1 MTNNNTP
8 HDIFISY
15 SRRDKDAVLSIK
27 DEIERALGLR
37 CWMDIEGIE
46 SGDPEFTKEIASAI
60 NGSTAVL
67 FFLSRASQTSVWTL
81 GELRVACRNKK
92 NVVIVRFNEEPILD
106 EFTLEFSG
114 RDIIDWGEPEQKEKL
129 LRDMQDWTD
138 ELNQER
144 IRVADNFCAEGN
156 LLQAAEIYQECA
168 NRRSAIAA
176 YKLGEMYER
185 GQGVKKNDNIA
196 LSWYG
201 IAAKLGNA
209 DAQYWLGGMYY
220 YGQGAAVQNY
230 ELAARWFGAAAKQG
244 QRDAQFALGKMYEKG
259 KGVTQI
265 DESVAAQLYYKAAT
279 QGHKDA
285 QFALGQMYEQG
296 RGVEKDKSKA
306 VRLYRSAAS
315 LGCEEARRRLAEM
328 KQENGCLCKML
339 GLVKFLLVTA
349 ALLGLAVI
357 IAIVVLLVKVGVIS
371 CG

>member
-15 SRRDKDAVLSIK
+15 SRRDKDAVVSIK
-27 DEIERALGLR
+27 DEIERTLGLR
-37 CWMDIEGIE
+37 CWIDLEGIE
-46 SGDPEFTKEIASAI
+46 SGADVFSEYIVNAIDAS
-60 NGSTAVL
+60 SSLL
-67 FFLSRASQTSVWTL
+67 FFLSVDSQKSECACKEIYYAK
-81 GELRVACRNKK
+81 GEKK
-92 NVVIVRFNEEPILD
+92 HVVIVRFNDDPLIGRFKF
-106 EFTLEFSG
+106 EFARADS
-114 RDIIDWGEPEQKEKL
+114 IDWRKQEQRDKL
-129 LRDMQDWTD
+129 LRDLRHWAA
-138 ELNQER
+138 ELNQKR
-144 IRVADNFCAEGN
+144 IRTADNLCAEGN
-156 LLQAAEIYQECA
+156 FLQAADIYEECA

-357 IAIVVLLVKVGVIS
+357 IAIVVFLVKAGVIS